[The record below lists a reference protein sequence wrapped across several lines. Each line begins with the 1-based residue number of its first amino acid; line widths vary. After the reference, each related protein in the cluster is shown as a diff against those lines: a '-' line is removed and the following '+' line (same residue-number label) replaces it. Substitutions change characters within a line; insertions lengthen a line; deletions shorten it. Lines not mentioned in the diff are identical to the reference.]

1 MKKLLLLLL
10 IFVFF
15 LASCTNRNLD
25 SYEEY
30 RYREIPYDDS
40 LAAIEYIKNAY
51 VFENAK
57 IKYKVDN
64 YFEYN
69 PGYVYNEYKY
79 STARGALGF
88 TSESLIHDIDNVT
101 LNVYYG
107 LLLEPFYTKEEL
119 NHFYTDIDVDVAARN
134 NVTNK
139 EYTLF
144 SIDNLEKTKI
154 KYKTKK
160 GYISKSFRDLD
171 EIDGVS
177 YSLLESKTVVL
188 PKEIFVEGTHKNEES
203 LMSAYDVGTIE
214 IYFNKQYSDKGTSLY
229 SSFKINYFIEKETQK
244 VIFIQDNYGSSVYNM
259 IYWWSIVSLAII

>member
-30 RYREIPYDDS
+30 RYREIPYHDS
-40 LAAIEYIKNAY
+40 LATIEYIKNAY
-51 VFENAK
+51 VFDNTK

-69 PGYVYNEYKY
+69 PGYVYKEYKY

-88 TSESLIHDIDNVT
+88 SSESLIHDIDNVT
-101 LNVYYG
+101 LNIYYG
-107 LLLEPFYTKEEL
+107 LLLEPFYTDEEL
-119 NHFYTDIDVDVAARN
+119 NQYFTDIDVDVVARN

-259 IYWWSIVSLAII
+259 IY